1 MITRVTLICH
11 GATSAVRSAAFPLD
25 EPLDERVATAAGRI
39 AGLLG
44 RVEHVRTS
52 PALRAKQ
59 TAAALSLA
67 ATEDAM
73 LRDCDYG
80 RWAGRRMSEVQ
91 EQEPEAMRAWLTDV
105 EAAPHGGEPL
115 SAVLDRAARWLDSS
129 SRYTG
134 HCVAITHAAVI
145 RAAIVHA
152 IGAPSQCFWR
162 MDMAPLGFADLRWH
176 GVWTLRAM
184 GPALLEREMVRETPA

>member
-1 MITRVTLICH
+1 MTRRITLICH
-11 GATSAVRSAAFPLD
+11 GATSAVRSAAFPRD
-25 EPLDERVATAAGRI
+25 EPLDERAATAARRL
-39 AGLLG
+39 AGLL
-44 RVEHVRTS
+44 RQAEHVRTS

-59 TAAALSLA
+59 TAAALALE

-80 RWAGRRMSEVQ
+80 RWAGRRMSDVQ

-115 SAVLDRAARWLDSS
+115 AAVLDRAARWLDSCS
-129 SRYTG
+129 QFTG
-134 HCVAITHAAVI
+134 HVVAITHAAVV

-152 IGAPSQCFWR
+152 IGAPSASFWR
-162 MDMAPLGFADLRWH
+162 LDIEPLGLSDLRWND
-176 GVWTLRAM
+176 GLWTLRAM
-184 GPALLEREMVRETPA
+184 GQMRIE